1 MEEEKSK
8 MNKGILWVIVIALV
22 VGGYFYFFK
31 NQGSKTGGEQVTV
44 ASFQDNGQKLSEDII
59 NCEFDVTSD
68 FIYKNAKEPTSEENR
83 KVYYETSDSKTPN
96 LITFA
101 GLSTKE
107 PKIKGNQG
115 DAPLIMLKNDAESI
129 VLVEQNS
136 FGDMFTYTIFKQDKV
151 AVWHKAYK
159 LVTAPYAL
167 LSMGYC
173 Y

>member
-1 MEEEKSK
+1 MKTEKSK
-8 MNKGILWVIVIALV
+8 TNKGLIGLVIIALI
-22 VGGYFYFFK
+22 VGGYFYF
-31 NQGSKTGGEQVTV
+31 KTSGEQATT

-59 NCEFDVTSD
+59 NCEFDVVSSFD
-68 FIYKNAKEPTSEENR
+68 YKNQKDALSEENR

-107 PKIKGNQG
+107 PKIKGNDG
-115 DAPLIMLKNDAESI
+115 DSPVIMLKNDAESV
-129 VLVEQNS
+129 VLVEQNA
-136 FGDMFTYTIFKQDKV
+136 FGDMFTYTIFKQEKV

-159 LVTAPYAL
+159 LVATPYAL

>member
-1 MEEEKSK
+1 METEKSK
-8 MNKGILWVIVIALV
+8 TNKSLVGVVIVVLL
-22 VGGYFYFFK
+22 VGGYFYFSK
-31 NQGSKTGGEQVTV
+31 NQSSKTGGEQATT

-59 NCEFDVTSD
+59 NCEFKITSD
-68 FIYKNAKEPTSEENR
+68 FVYKNQKDAWSDENR
-83 KVYYETSDSKTPN
+83 KVYYETSDSETPN

-115 DAPLIMLKNDAESI
+115 DSPVIMLKNDTDSI
-129 VLVEQNS
+129 VLVEQNA
-136 FGDMFTYTIFKQDKV
+136 FGDMFTYTIFKQEKV

-159 LVTAPYAL
+159 LVKAPYAL